1 MLTSF
6 DAIFD
11 ECLSQ
16 CGKTVPLRNRKEL
29 AEVVFNLV
37 FTKLSCKCS
46 ARNSGH
52 LSTLLVSL
60 VGLGSVHI
68 LKLRQQEVPTMELK
82 GGTRN
87 KRPPQ

>member
-60 VGLGSVHI
+60 FGLGGEESKVVERDEEG
-68 LKLRQQEVPTMELK
+68 LASLL
-82 GGTRN
+82 G
-87 KRPPQ
+87 